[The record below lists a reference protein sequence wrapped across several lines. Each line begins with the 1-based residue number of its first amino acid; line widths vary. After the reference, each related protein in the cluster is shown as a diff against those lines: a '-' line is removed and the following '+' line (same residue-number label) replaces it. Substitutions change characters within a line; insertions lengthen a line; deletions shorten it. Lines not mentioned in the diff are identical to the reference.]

1 LMQKMLEALAED
13 KTPPDTSAEE
23 ERIRLLGEKV
33 NELQEGIKD
42 KIAEKEEKESKLNTK
57 KEELNS
63 KRSKISEINNK
74 ILNNLKKFIDAA
86 KDTVSS
92 LETVRD
98 KSVRTVEK
106 IDSINEE
113 LEGEVNEFSDFTR
126 MDLGSKKETISAE
139 DINPKI
145 DEVKHNLSI
154 LESIK
159 KNIEESKADKL
170 TLDDFSGRV
179 PGLNEVKEKLNTG

>member
-1 LMQKMLEALAED
+1 FPYTTLF
-13 KTPPDTSAEE
+13 
-23 ERIRLLGEKV
+23 
-33 NELQEGIKD
+33 
-42 KIAEKEEKESKLNTK
+42 
-57 KEELNS
+57 
-63 KRSKISEINNK
+63 RS
-74 ILNNLKKFIDAA
+74 A

-106 IDSINEE
+106 IDSINEK

-179 PGLNEVKEKLNTG
+179 PGLNEVKEKLNTGFVKEQIKSYKGMENGNAIDYYVDKGAISEKSDDEEDPRDF